1 MTFKVVPIQDKMSK
15 PTLSEVVTRQENLFN
30 NYVLRGEDKLTV
42 VLTTLSYCIWNLQ
55 KTTGNDEEV
64 LNLIQEILNQYIKVD
79 RDESTFSSYALFES
93 LVSKIGPDDE

>member
-42 VLTTLSYCIWNLQ
+42 VLTTLSY
-55 KTTGNDEEV
+55 
-64 LNLIQEILNQYIKVD
+64 
-79 RDESTFSSYALFES
+79 
-93 LVSKIGPDDE
+93 